1 MLDLFSARLLRVGA
15 LYNLQSVP
23 RILIIMETKAIKQTI
38 QEQLVDTL
46 ATQGDEGRDKLR

>member
-1 MLDLFSARLLRVGA
+1 
-15 LYNLQSVP
+15 
-23 RILIIMETKAIKQTI
+23 METKAIKQTI